1 MNKPHIKQAYI
12 ERDYVTDN
20 RLLID
25 KINIHGVESIL
36 NKQQIIIYASYAK
49 KHRTEV
55 LLMHTN
61 SVNGIEHRTH

>member
-1 MNKPHIKQAYI
+1 
-12 ERDYVTDN
+12 VTDN

-25 KINIHGVESIL
+25 KINIHAVESIL

-55 LLMHTN
+55 LLNAHKL
-61 SVNGIEHRTH
+61 G